1 MATAPKPP
9 GRKIGRSTTSP
20 SSKGKHLRL
29 EDPLDKGYLCGKM
42 CACNLGTAIVSK
54 TGAILRQR
62 CASARVWFD
71 EEINHLVW
79 RYKAEVGFSM
89 KANPPAP
96 LMSRKQPNR
105 PSRFP
110 LGEAIGQGILKKGL
124 EGKIQKGLLRIP
136 DCLVL
141 KITGP
146 ELAAMRASGAIDW
159 KKLIPIKHNIET
171 VVEMKF
177 EGDNLTVQQ
186 ANAYRRIAGPKK
198 FRLLEMSDCDCG
210 GKKREQPATEPVRVP
225 VTTPL
230 LFLPTGPKGPLDGK
244 PIAFPVPQP
253 VRPTYGPVVPASES
267 VPMSNALKTA
277 VVVGGIIIIGVIV
290 IAAAP
295 EIAIGAAVVEVG
307 GALLAGGRLA
317 YGLIALAVA
326 SSSASLAAAPSKKG
340 K

>member
-1 MATAPKPP
+1 MATVPKPP
-9 GRKIGRSTTSP
+9 GRKIGRSKTKL
-20 SSKGKHLRL
+20 SSGGKQLRL
-29 EDPLDKGYLCGKM
+29 DDPLDKGYLCGKM
-42 CACNLGTAIVSK
+42 CSCNLGTAIISK
-54 TGAILRQR
+54 TGAMLRQR

-89 KANPPAP
+89 KARPPAP

-110 LGEAIGQGILKKGL
+110 LGEAIGQGIMKKDL

-136 DCLVL
+136 DCIIL

-146 ELAAMRASGAIDW
+146 ELAAMRASGVIDW
-159 KKLIPIKHNIET
+159 KRLIPIKANIET

-177 EGDNLTVQQ
+177 DGDKLSEQQ
-186 ANAYRRIAGPKK
+186 RRAYRQIAGPEN

-210 GKKREQPATEPVRVP
+210 GKKREQPATEPVRAP

-230 LFLPTGPKGPLDGK
+230 LFLPTGPKGPLGGK
-244 PIAFPVPQP
+244 PITFPVPQP
-253 VRPTYGPVVPASES
+253 VRPMYGPVVPASES
-267 VPMSNALKTA
+267 VPMSNALKATIA
-277 VVVGGIIIIGVIV
+277 VGGIIIIGAIVIV
-290 IAAAP
+290 AAP
-295 EIAIGAAVVEVG
+295 EIAVGAAVVEVG
-307 GALLAGGRLA
+307 GLLLSGGRLA
-317 YGLIALAVA
+317 LGLIALAVA
-326 SSSASLAAAPSKKG
+326 TSAPVNAAPSKKG